1 MKCFRFWA
9 RETKSIYIG
18 DNQHAITLVAG
29 SNVSK
34 EDASLNAGRIALS
47 VEERI
52 RNPKPKQVQES
63 YETCIK
69 EHIAQEVD
77 PKNIITINRYGA
89 QVLNTTAYTIL
100 DIDARVFAPSWLAR
114 VFLFRKNRTKD
125 AIIERFK
132 QRIGRYPDL
141 GASFRIYETRA
152 GIRIIGKCYFDP
164 QTKGFASVMR
174 ALDVDVLYSVLSRK
188 QNCYRAR
195 LTPKPYR
202 MKMETMRIKTPLDCE
217 TEAYGIWQ
225 KKYMEASQRYSVV
238 KLREVIGKDFWD
250 DPVIMRHDQ
259 ITAMRS
265 NQPLA

>member
-1 MKCFRFWA
+1 MKCFRFWV

-18 DNQHAITLVAG
+18 DNRHAITLVAG

-34 EDASLNAGRIALS
+34 EDAVLNAGRIALS

-52 RNPKPKQVQES
+52 RNPKPKQAREE
-63 YETCIK
+63 YEACIK
-69 EHIAQEVD
+69 EHIAHEVD
-77 PKNIITINRYGA
+77 PENIITINRYGA

-100 DIDARVFAPSWLAR
+100 DIDARAVAPSWFAR
-114 VFLFRKNRTKD
+114 VFLFRRAKTKEV
-125 AIIERFK
+125 IVEQFK

-141 GASFRIYETRA
+141 GASFRIYETSA
-152 GIRIIGKCYFDP
+152 GIRIIGKRYFDP
-164 QTKGFASVMR
+164 QTKGFAAVMR
-174 ALDVDVLYSVLSRK
+174 ALDVDSLYAVLSRK

-202 MKMETMRIKTPLDCE
+202 MKMKTMRIKTPLDCE

-225 KKYMEASQRYSVV
+225 EKYEEASQRYSVV
-238 KLREVIGKDFWD
+238 NLREVIGKDFWD
-250 DPVIMRHDQ
+250 DPVIMLHDQ

-265 NQPLA
+265 NNPLA